1 MNNFSINFSDYLFIQ
16 FRTLTP
22 TLEEVCKVYY
32 PRLSRERI
40 LERARN
46 MEFPFPCYK
55 IDESQKAPYFV
66 NLFDLSEFL
75 IDALKIDKQY
85 VNTNLQ
91 HACKD
96 NH

>member
-32 PRLSRERI
+32 PRLSRER
-40 LERARN
+40 
-46 MEFPFPCYK
+46 K